1 MATPAASTSLG
12 DSTPGLADTS
22 ASAADSLTAP
32 APAPDLEKLKR
43 YFTEAR
49 QLTETARTKSLQAI
63 DYYDTDQLVP
73 QQIEEL
79 RKRHQPEIV
88 INRIK
93 PAINGIVGVIERG
106 RSDPRAWPREPE
118 KADQADVATDV
129 LRYVAGQNRF
139 KQVKSDC
146 FFDMLIP
153 GTMAAIVGV
162 DPDLQV
168 TVTQIRWEEF
178 FGDPRSRRKDWLDAR
193 YLGIAKWMYAA
204 LRHFSPSRAVPS
216 ACSFRTV
223 ALER

>member
-1 MATPAASTSLG
+1 MATPAASTSVD
-12 DSTPGLADTS
+12 DSVPGLADAS
-22 ASAADSLTAP
+22 ASATDSLIAP

-49 QLTETARTKSLQAI
+49 QLTEIARTKSLQAI
-63 DYYDTDQLVP
+63 DYYHTDQLTP